1 MSREASTDARTEEF
15 YLSQISPHHK
25 SIISLEVFNTNTG
38 EYETLEDLDTQK
50 GVTWTVSGKKEKFAN
65 FSLTPLTGTINFQ
78 VVNKNGEWSNGSGT
92 VKENVIDNETKVRLK
107 AGYLSKTE
115 GNNETSSLN
124 LFNNFGTV
132 VKSFFWHTVNSSGN
146 VAVSSSPGTGNT
158 VQHFA
163 DKFNLYDSLNYDSDF
178 YSPDAYTIQTYDS
191 LGRGFQNIVS
201 FDITADN
208 TSGTVYYR
216 ALNTTA
222 DLSYSES
229 TNWTNAG
236 ATVNGTK
243 TVTVGST
250 DRYLQIAVLYDG
262 INWGDTLEISDIT
275 ITYRSFT
282 EFLYTSV
289 YYLDTPQFS
298 DPPLPQMPMIT
309 CRGRDAYKRAVG
321 TDVNTDDL
329 SAGVDL
335 DDLIKSIAD
344 KVGIEYS
351 STSIADLSSFTSRTL
366 PDGVSVQKAD
376 KIFNLCMQI
385 INTTG
390 YHMYME
396 YDSTLDENILFVQAK
411 PTVTEAD
418 GTFSFKNYVSIGN
431 NSRNADKILQRL
443 TVLSDSQV
451 TDSEIELDEL
461 FITSTGNK
469 ILTWA
474 DTGGGEAEY
483 KRIEI
488 DQPDEIIISNL
499 IVAPTQITF
508 TVDAISTGGVTVK
521 AFGNQWSAA
530 KPTAEGEAIALDN
543 MTGFK
548 GTTAKIIN
556 PLVLNDAE
564 ARSIS
569 ESFINQFGT
578 PVEQARNLSWPYLY
592 LYPEINDMYLMWRRH
607 IFNDNLFFVTKIVY
621 SWSINNEGTQFDL
634 DDSGLNYSDIGEFVY
649 DDIMDYDKGFLY
661 DMGIS
666 TPLST
671 DAEIDAAS
679 DALIVRNVDV

>member
-25 SIISLEVFNTNTG
+25 SIISLEVFNTNIG
-38 EYETLEDLDTQK
+38 AYEILEDLD
-50 GVTWTVSGKKEKFAN
+50 
-65 FSLTPLTGTINFQ
+65 LTPLTGTINFQ

-92 VKENVIDNETKVRLK
+92 SKENVIDNETKVRLK
-107 AGYLSKTE
+107 AGYLSKTA
-115 GNNETSSLN
+115 GSSQTSSLN
-124 LFNNFGTV
+124 LFNDFGTI
-132 VKSFFWHTVNSSGN
+132 VKSFFWHTAASGSN
-146 VAVSSSPGTGNT
+146 VGVISSPGTGNT
-158 VQHFA
+158 IQHFV
-163 DKFNLYDSLNYDSDF
+163 DKFNFYDTLNYDSDF
-178 YSPDAYTIQTYDS
+178 YSPDAYTVQTYDS
-191 LGRGFQNIVS
+191 LGKGFQNIVS

-216 ALNTTA
+216 AINTTA
-222 DLSYSES
+222 DLGYSES

-262 INWGDTLEISDIT
+262 INWGDTLEISGIT
-275 ITYRSFT
+275 ITYQEFA

-298 DPPLPQMPMIT
+298 DPPAPQMPMIT

-321 TDVNTDDL
+321 NDVNTDDL

-335 DDLIKSIAD
+335 DDLIKSVAD
-344 KVGIEYS
+344 KIGIEYS
-351 STSIADLSSFTSRTL
+351 STSIADLSSFADRTL
-366 PDGVSVQKAD
+366 ADGVGVQKAD

-390 YHMYME
+390 YQMYME
-396 YDSTLDENILFVQAK
+396 YDSTLDENILFVQPK
-411 PTVTEAD
+411 PTFTEAD

-469 ILTWA
+469 ILSWA
-474 DTGGGEAEY
+474 DTGGGEAEF

-488 DQPDEIIISNL
+488 DQPDEISISSL
-499 IVAPTQITF
+499 IVAPTQVTF

-521 AFGNQWSAA
+521 VFGNQWSSA
-530 KPTAEGEAIALDN
+530 KPVAEGEAIALDN
-543 MTGFK
+543 MTGYK
-548 GTTAKIIN
+548 GTTSKIIN
-556 PLVLNDAE
+556 PLVLTDAE
-564 ARSIS
+564 SRAIA

-578 PVEQARNLSWPYLY
+578 PVEQARNLTWPYLY
-592 LYPEINDMYLMWRRH
+592 LYPEINDVYLMWRRH
-607 IFNDNLFFVTKIVY
+607 IFNDNLFFVTKINY
-621 SWSINNEGTQFDL
+621 NWSINNESTQFDF
-634 DDSGLNYSDIGEFVY
+634 DDSGLNYSDIGEFIY

-666 TPLST
+666 NPLST

-679 DALIVRNVDV
+679 DALIVRNVDFS

>member
-1 MSREASTDARTEEF
+1 MSREASTAERTEEF
-15 YLSQISPHHK
+15 FLSQTSPHHK
-25 SIISLEVFNTNTG
+25 SIISLEVFNTNIG
-38 EYETLEDLDTQK
+38 AYEIIEDLDTER
-50 GVTWTVSGKKEKFAN
+50 GVSWTVSGKKEKFAN

-107 AGYLSKTE
+107 AGYLSKTA
-115 GNNETSSLN
+115 GSSQTSSLN
-124 LFNNFGTV
+124 LFNTFGTV

-146 VAVSSSPGTGNT
+146 VAVSSSPGAGNT

-163 DKFNLYDSLNYDSDF
+163 DKFNLYDSLNYNSDF
-178 YSPDAYTIQTYDS
+178 YSPDAYTVQTYDS

-250 DRYLQIAVLYDG
+250 DRYLQVAVLYDG

-275 ITYRSFT
+275 ITYQEFT
-282 EFLYTSV
+282 DFLYTSV

-298 DPPLPQMPMIT
+298 DPPAPQMPMIM

-321 TDVNTDDL
+321 TDINIDDL
-329 SAGVDL
+329 SAGVEV

-344 KVGIEYS
+344 KVGIQYS
-351 STSIADLSSFTSRTL
+351 STSIADLSFFIGRTFAA
-366 PDGVSVQKAD
+366 GVGIQKAD
-376 KIFNLCMQI
+376 KIFDLCMQI
-385 INTTG
+385 INPTG
-390 YHMYME
+390 YQMYME

-411 PTVTEAD
+411 PTVTEAT
-418 GTFSFKNYVSIGN
+418 GAFSFRNYTGIGN

-443 TVLSDSQV
+443 TVLSGAQV
-451 TDSEIELDEL
+451 VTSEVQLDQL
-461 FITSTGNK
+461 LVTSTGSK
-469 ILTWA
+469 VLSWVGA
-474 DTGGGEAEY
+474 AEY

-488 DQPDEIIISNL
+488 DQPDEITISNL
-499 IVAPTQITF
+499 SVEPLQITF
-508 TVDAISTGGVTVK
+508 DVDALSTGGVTIT
-521 AFGNQWSAA
+521 AFGNQWDSTT
-530 KPTAEGEAIALDN
+530 PDQEGEAISLDN
-543 MTGFK
+543 MINYK
-548 GTTAKIIN
+548 GTTAVLIN
-556 PLVLNDAE
+556 QLATSDDE
-564 ARSIS
+564 CKSIA
-569 ESFINQFGT
+569 ESFISEFGT

-592 LYPEINDMYLMWRRH
+592 LLPEINDVYLMWRRF
-607 IFNDNLFFVTKIVY
+607 IFNDNLFFITKIGY
-621 SWSINNEGTQFDL
+621 SWSINNESTRFDF
-634 DDSGLNYSDIGEFVY
+634 DDSGLNFSDLGDFIY

-671 DAEIDAAS
+671 NAEIDTAS
-679 DALIVRNVDV
+679 DAVKVNNTDFS